1 MDSNRD
7 FLSTTI
13 EKTFSIP
20 QFLPNTAKE
29 WVSDSDTIYVGRE
42 KECMVDPEILTEKIV
57 TQNKTFLVDLKK
69 NQAGFYLKVSEWSNS
84 KKSSIFLPAEGIDR
98 MIEILNQ
105 FKSRISDNENTK
117 DPELGAF

>member
-1 MDSNRD
+1 
-7 FLSTTI
+7 
-13 EKTFSIP
+13 
-20 QFLPNTAKE
+20 
-29 WVSDSDTIYVGRE
+29 
-42 KECMVDPEILTEKIV
+42 MVDPEILTEKIV

-98 MIEILNQ
+98 MIEILHQ
-105 FKSRISDNENTK
+105 CKSKISDTDNTK

>member
-1 MDSNRD
+1 M
-7 FLSTTI
+7 
-13 EKTFSIP
+13 
-20 QFLPNTAKE
+20 
-29 WVSDSDTIYVGRE
+29 
-42 KECMVDPEILTEKIV
+42 DPEILTEKIV

-98 MIEILNQ
+98 MIEILHK
-105 FKSRISDNENTK
+105 FKSQISDNDNTK

>member
-1 MDSNRD
+1 M
-7 FLSTTI
+7 
-13 EKTFSIP
+13 
-20 QFLPNTAKE
+20 
-29 WVSDSDTIYVGRE
+29 
-42 KECMVDPEILTEKIV
+42 DPEILTEKIV

-98 MIEILNQ
+98 MIEILHK
-105 FKSRISDNENTK
+105 FKSQISDTDNTK

>member
-1 MDSNRD
+1 M
-7 FLSTTI
+7 
-13 EKTFSIP
+13 
-20 QFLPNTAKE
+20 
-29 WVSDSDTIYVGRE
+29 
-42 KECMVDPEILTEKIV
+42 DPEILTEKIV

-98 MIEILNQ
+98 MIEILHQ
-105 FKSRISDNENTK
+105 FKSRIADNENTK